1 MSAPIAAQG
10 NPIVTLP
17 LVLAVVLVELATGG
31 AFVLW
36 FLDRRGIAPGG
47 FLKLTAGVDA
57 VCAAAAVGLVPA
69 IIPRELAS
77 NVGLDAGPL
86 GSFGQALVVM
96 LVLTVIQ
103 LVATFVPSR
112 DFRSVA
118 GALTVIV
125 GIGTL
130 EIAAISRPAAA
141 PFDAFALAAL
151 PLGSLALGGSDAAM
165 LLGHWYLVT
174 PKLSPAPLQNAALI
188 VVAAVALQA
197 LLVVTSLA
205 RGELVGATE
214 QIGLTVAAALRVGVG
229 IAMTFGVALAGWWT
243 ARMNTQSSTG
253 LLYVG
258 LGTALA
264 GEISARVLFFLT
276 GAAV

>member
-1 MSAPIAAQG
+1 VNAPIAAVG

-17 LVLAVVLVELATGG
+17 LVLAIVLVELATGG
-31 AFVLW
+31 AFVIWL
-36 FLDRRGIAPGG
+36 LDRRGLAPSG
-47 FLKLTAGVDA
+47 FLKLAAAVDA
-57 VCAAAAVGLVPA
+57 VAAAAAVGLIPA

-77 NVGLDAGPL
+77 NVGLDAAPL
-86 GSFGQALVVM
+86 GSFGQALVVFV
-96 LVLTVIQ
+96 VLTVIQ
-103 LVATFVPSR
+103 LVATFLPSR
-112 DFRSVA
+112 DLRAVA

-125 GIGTL
+125 GVGTL
-130 EIAAISRPAAA
+130 EIAAIARPSPS
-141 PFDAFALAAL
+141 PFDVFALVAL
-151 PLGSLALGGSDAAM
+151 PLGALALGGSDAAM

-188 VVAAVALQA
+188 VVVAVALQA
-197 LLVVTSLA
+197 VVVATTLA
-205 RGELVGATE
+205 RGELVGATD
-214 QIGLTVAAALRVGVG
+214 QVGLLVAAALRIGVG
-229 IAMTFGVALAGWWT
+229 LLMTFGVALAGWWT